1 MPWSTR
7 LALTGSLLSGFL
19 LSQTAPAP
27 NSPPAANV
35 VLTLRAGTTCLP
47 GPNLIERFRACAQ
60 SEATLTIRERQKV
73 VGRAVLDMTQ
83 QYELAA
89 TKPEFGEKVTFK
101 VKRVEGRAQG
111 ARITLAAACAGSCK
125 TVVKVPVLT
134 VSAGN
139 ESVGSVTHTDSTTKR
154 NTATVS
160 YTATVTA
167 AAATPGATT
176 WKSPVIRCDKE
187 IGSQAGCVIPNA
199 IPALKTMADLPEIAA
214 NIRKVMDG
222 GPHHYG
228 DRTRGSALTRS
239 TDPNNERDNRNAAC
253 PASRKRPAGKSC
265 DEYPFARTNQ
275 GAAKSERRD
284 WGWAWVP
291 VSEQRQQGGRVSAF
305 YQTQRVLDG
314 DRFWVEVP

>member
-1 MPWSTR
+1 M
-7 LALTGSLLSGFL
+7 TGSLFGGFL
-19 LSQTAPAP
+19 VPQTAPVHNGLPVADT
-27 NSPPAANV
+27 
-35 VLTLRAGTTCLP
+35 VLTLRVGPRCLP

-60 SEATLTIRERQKV
+60 SEATVTIREEQKV
-73 VGRAVLDMTQ
+73 VGRAVLDLTQ

-101 VKRVEGRAQG
+101 VRRVEGRAQG
-111 ARITLAAACAGSCK
+111 ARITLAASCAGSCK
-125 TVVKVPVLT
+125 TVVKMPALT
-134 VSAGN
+134 VS
-139 ESVGSVTHTDSTTKR
+139 VGSEAVGSITHTDSTTKR

-167 AAATPGATT
+167 AAATHGATK

-187 IGSQAGCVIPNA
+187 IGSQAGCVIPGA
-199 IPALKTMADLPEIAA
+199 TPVLTTMSDLPEIAA

-253 PASRKRPAGKSC
+253 PASRKRPTGKSC
-265 DEYPFARTNQ
+265 DEYPFARTHQ

-305 YQTQRVLDG
+305 YQTQRVLGG
-314 DRFWVEVP
+314 DKFWVQVP